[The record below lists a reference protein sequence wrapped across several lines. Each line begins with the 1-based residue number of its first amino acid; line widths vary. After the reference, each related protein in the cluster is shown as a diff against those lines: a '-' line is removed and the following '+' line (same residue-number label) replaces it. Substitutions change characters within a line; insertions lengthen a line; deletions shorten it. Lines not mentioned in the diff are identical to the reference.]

1 MTSGGGRQ
9 ARPDPAG
16 ARGTAAAGTEHRVGI
31 LGVSDTRSR
40 GEREDETTGY
50 IAETL
55 RAAGG
60 FSVAETALVPDEQA
74 EVEAE
79 LVRLCDVIGC
89 RLVLTTGG
97 TGLSPRDVTPEATR
111 AVAPIDVPGLPE
123 AIRVRT
129 SDGFPR
135 AWLSRAVAG
144 LRGDALIVN
153 LPGSPGGVRDA
164 LEVLLPILPHALA
177 VRGGGGHH
185 SPAAPASGVPSV
197 APAPGVPK
205 GENDA

>member
-1 MTSGGGRQ
+1 M
-9 ARPDPAG
+9 A
-16 ARGTAAAGTEHRVGI
+16 EHRVGI

-40 GEREDETTGY
+40 GEREDETTA
-50 IAETL
+50 IIVRAL
-55 RAAGG
+55 RDAGG
-60 FSVAETALVPDEQA
+60 FDVAEAALVADEQA

-79 LVRLCDVIGC
+79 LIRLCDEVGC

-123 AIRVRT
+123 AVRVRT
-129 SDGFPR
+129 SEGFPR

-177 VRGGGGHH
+177 VREGGGHPG
-185 SPAAPASGVPSV
+185 PAEPASGVPKV
-197 APAPGVPK
+197 EPAPGVAQ